1 MKKLALL
8 CMGLV
13 LSLAVCGAGF
23 AYFSDTAVIHV
34 TGTAGTLDVAFDNAN
49 SNDPAGTDDPG
60 QTPEMDVACTEVSP
74 VSEDGNSFTVNITN
88 GYPCYSSV
96 VSFDIVNA
104 GTIAAKI
111 ESITIADGEGNSAT
125 ITNAGDYADVDLG
138 VSPNKD
144 LRITVTGIGEGT
156 AIPVS
161 GLVSGTLNIHVI
173 EENVENLGY
182 DADQEASG
190 SFTVTIVATQ
200 FNAP

>member
-13 LSLAVCGAGF
+13 LALALCGAGF
-23 AYFSDTAVIHV
+23 AYFSDTV
-34 TGTAGTLDVAFDNAN
+34 TIEGTFTAGTLDVEFDNAN
-49 SNDPAGTDDPG
+49 SNDPAGTNDPG
-60 QTPEMDVACTEVSP
+60 QTPEMDIACTEVSQ

-88 GYPCYSSV
+88 GYPCYSST
-96 VSFDIVNA
+96 VSFDIVNS
-104 GTIAAKI
+104 GSIAAKI
-111 ESITIADGEGNSAT
+111 ESITITDGEGNSAT
-125 ITNAGDYADVDLG
+125 ITNAGDYVDVDLG

-161 GLVSGTLNIHVI
+161 GLVSGALNIHVI